1 MKEVRAAT
9 RLLATAVIINILI
22 VLVGQV
28 TGGGLLVKFI
38 GADGLAGP
46 LAPVGEIVSSIASM
60 LVMGLVA
67 LLGIGP
73 SFFCNLAGGVFLC
86 RQGAPS
92 ATRRSST
99 ISLVLFCLAILLIFV
114 VGLIPSEDFSG
125 LRRSLRI
132 IALVLA
138 VGSHASFLAVLR
150 KIARDQLGFLMES
163 LFWSTLGL
171 CAITCLLVVLAWC
184 GWLHVLSGLGLF
196 VLCGFYLVWN
206 GCYLAVLLQLAS
218 RT

>member
-1 MKEVRAAT
+1 MDHVRSAT
-9 RLLATAVIINILI
+9 RWISIAVVINMLV
-22 VLVGQV
+22 VLVGLL
-28 TGGGLLVKFI
+28 TGGSLLVKLV
-38 GADGLAGP
+38 GVEGP
-46 LAPVGEIVSSIASM
+46 EAQLGEMLTTIASM
-60 LVMGLVA
+60 LVMMLLA
-67 LLGIGP
+67 LLGLGP
-73 SFFCNLAGGVFLC
+73 SMICNFVGGCLLC
-86 RQGAPS
+86 QDGAPDE
-92 ATRRSST
+92 TRRWS
-99 ISLVLFCLAILLIFV
+99 IGSLLLFSAAILLMVV
-114 VGLIPSEDFSG
+114 VGLLSPEDFSG

-184 GWLHVLSGLGLF
+184 GWVHVLSGLGLF